1 MVADDLR
8 IDMDGI
14 DTKMPTEMDAKAKA
28 VEERAGTDDAGLRC
42 DFAGYIGQRVGRIGD
57 DKQHR
62 IGGGADDTRG
72 RSRHSCRGAAA
83 GPADRCG
90 RWRRRSSR

>member
-42 DFAGYIGQRVGRIGD
+42 DFAGYIGERS
-57 DKQHR
+57 
-62 IGGGADDTRG
+62 GGSVTTSSTA
-72 RSRHSCRGAAA
+72 SGAALTIR
-83 GPADRCG
+83 GTM
-90 RWRRRSSR
+90 SR